1 MLASRSSS
9 LLTPKQIFDLKIE
22 KAELSLRS
30 RRQHRSS
37 NIYRSRSLPD
47 MRMSNVHSPSSN
59 EKKEKQRIRALQ
71 KTSWRIAYEVSK
83 MRKAEHA
90 QNHSHQNDTLSDS
103 RDRSSASPMDDIQI
117 DDRTIKKIAIALLH
131 LSPTLPTPAID
142 ALSPQS
148 IDLSEFPAR
157 PDEEPLR
164 IATDFK
170 FTSIDNEQDLL
181 TPQVFDDG
189 ISAER
194 FQRDST
200 TTSPR
205 RDAGTQQRLLNLRQS
220 PGKSD
225 HHQSQSTYTLN
236 HHEYQKLYAL
246 HSPEPPQ
253 ESDAPIR
260 RRKER
265 KLRNTGMSTSA
276 SAFISPQRDYK
287 YDDRTLF
294 DKYWWVIVIIGSVI
308 MILITI
314 SCTLLVK
321 QYRFDIKHKQK
332 EIMMEQHQNI
342 NLRLKNKKKR
352 EYKQCDRNGLNY
364 NLNLLTVEIE
374 RTLSDQAPC
383 KMWMICDKIGSGT
396 FGDVRLAI
404 DPQIQPRSNYNSPTS
419 DSYGDPFQSITKR
432 QVLYIYIIRKKRF
445 FCF

>member
-1 MLASRSSS
+1 M
-9 LLTPKQIFDLKIE
+9 QII
-22 KAELSLRS
+22 
-30 RRQHRSS
+30 
-37 NIYRSRSLPD
+37 
-47 MRMSNVHSPSSN
+47 
-59 EKKEKQRIRALQ
+59 KENK
-71 KTSWRIAYEVSK
+71 
-83 MRKAEHA
+83 
-90 QNHSHQNDTLSDS
+90 
-103 RDRSSASPMDDIQI
+103 
-117 DDRTIKKIAIALLH
+117 
-131 LSPTLPTPAID
+131 
-142 ALSPQS
+142 
-148 IDLSEFPAR
+148 
-157 PDEEPLR
+157 
-164 IATDFK
+164 
-170 FTSIDNEQDLL
+170 
-181 TPQVFDDG
+181 
-189 ISAER
+189 
-194 FQRDST
+194 
-200 TTSPR
+200 
-205 RDAGTQQRLLNLRQS
+205 
-220 PGKSD
+220 
-225 HHQSQSTYTLN
+225 
-236 HHEYQKLYAL
+236 
-246 HSPEPPQ
+246 
-253 ESDAPIR
+253 
-260 RRKER
+260 
-265 KLRNTGMSTSA
+265 RNTGMSTSA